1 MLRRVFSA
9 LWILLAGA
17 TALVTGFAIAGP
29 DGRAGAVGNQTTTTA
44 RCVPIPCGS
53 TTVATTPLTT
63 APAPTT
69 AATAPATTKAPVT
82 QTRLPA
88 VTATPRTTI
97 PAPTTTASTLPSI
110 GGNLPV
116 TPSTVPFTTKQ
127 QSSHVSP
134 VFGALS
140 GAGFFVALVIV
151 LVRFISSRPPS

>member
-1 MLRRVFSA
+1 MPRRLLTA

-17 TALVTGFAIAGP
+17 AALMTGFAIAGP
-29 DGRAGAVGNQTTTTA
+29 GGRAGAIPNQTTTT
-44 RCVPIPCGS
+44 RCFPVSCSGS
-53 TTVATTPLTT
+53 TTVPTVVTTV

-69 AATAPATTKAPVT
+69 PQTAPPTTKPPVT
-82 QTRLPA
+82 QTRLPG
-88 VTATPRTTI
+88 TTIPRTTV

-116 TPSTVPFTTKQ
+116 TPSTVPFTTTQ

-140 GAGFFVALVIV
+140 GAGLFVALVIV
-151 LVRFISSRPPS
+151 LVRFITSRPPP